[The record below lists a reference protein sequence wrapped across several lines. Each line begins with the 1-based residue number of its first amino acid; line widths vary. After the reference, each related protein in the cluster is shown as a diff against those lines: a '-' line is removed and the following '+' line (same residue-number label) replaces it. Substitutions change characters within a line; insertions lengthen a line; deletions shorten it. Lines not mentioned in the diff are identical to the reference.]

1 MTSTSNISRFR
12 SGDMPK
18 PEDGLAEWASKIKAM
33 QQQVDADEEAE
44 QRKLEQEIAASRLAR
59 QRRSR
64 GTGYGSRHNS
74 TDLAKNQDYIA
85 SLKDST
91 PSDIDDAKSISERQ
105 QGQVATLRKLMG
117 SGTPIHE
124 EPVHSPSSS
133 KQPFP
138 SSAHRAEPISLA
150 AFMGGRATGPRL
162 NKHAPQQDVHDLTQF
177 EQRSK
182 IDAPHPV
189 FGSGGVAMPGMVHG
203 GKSSQRSVAPSDTR
217 TRRPSTPSAASHV
230 NERERSISPQKTGSR
245 DRTISTPSRPA
256 NTVKYQ
262 VERAQERERSVSPQ
276 KSAMRVRTV
285 STPSQSAASVKF
297 KVEQAHEKER
307 SVSPQKTGSRDR
319 TISTS
324 SRSTN
329 NVKFQVEQMQER
341 ERSVSPQKTGSRDRT
356 MSTPSGPSH
365 VARARASLSSISPAP
380 SSNTPIPEKSL
391 STPSHMPSS
400 PPLCPYATGRL
411 STPSSPSARAASV
424 TMPSLARPIQPTP
437 RPSLGPQ
444 ILASSSPSPA
454 FLKAPAPKDP
464 TPSISRL
471 QGRGFVQNMVNAS
484 KHLGGSS
491 SPPPLEA
498 HRTGSGRKA
507 SVLDRWQ
514 PENIRAMS
522 PSSSP
527 QAPPMRKA
535 RTVGPTETTMG
546 GFEPRELRPVP
557 SLPSLRTPTSSPARV
572 DPPRKGTPGLGTP
585 GVGSATTMMIFQ
597 PSSTDDKSVSFPAV
611 DELGVHR
618 TGSREASALSSK
630 PLVHPTKERA
640 KKPRK
645 AKSSEPR
652 VSIEEPSS
660 LTEVAPSANSSVT
673 SASLWPIDK
682 SGLDVPNVLPE
693 TKGRP
698 VSPRER
704 STDGSRVTDR
714 WTSVNVIGVKAAFRT
729 PSAPEPVKRMVDRKA
744 LPGLAPTEVSI
755 DAKPSLPSPCSPNED
770 LTYLGPALTTV
781 SIPSLSPSSPDS
793 PGPSRHSRIPISG
806 NRPTVMDVAQ
816 AFNESTSVAESETPV
831 SLLSAEIYE
840 RPSSSVHSRLSPQP
854 ISPAE
859 KRRSSYERY
868 SVIAMPP
875 LKEEVTPTSSPAG
888 TLSRG
893 VVEQVVGSE
902 GRFDARI
909 SNEDESRLNDIP
921 NDIVQFHYTDEP
933 LPHVDIG
940 RLVAKSSPTC
950 QDRSVSTISVDV
962 LIISGCSAT
971 AITPDLNVFYDTEV
985 LAIVHRSKSKSSG
998 LASTTVWAWQGKAS
1012 QLKEKEEQKLKELA
1026 SRYGSNY
1033 IVIPQY
1039 AEPAEL
1045 LRVLENQLAIRQ
1057 GSRAHWT
1064 AENTTMHVVRQNGD
1078 GIIIDELDL
1087 SIRNLCSGFSYCVSV
1102 LGTIYVWHGCG
1113 SLARERQAAMRYA
1126 KTLGSNVVEL
1136 SNSEGDDDDMF
1147 WMILGEDDYAQA
1159 DYWKWRSSA
1168 SHIDPRIWHV
1178 NATRGE
1184 DAVSRIS
1191 SFTQQSPKTS
1201 VFVVD
1206 CVWELFVLVG
1216 QDARTQRHNIRLAIS
1231 VAQSLAQLVADDRP
1245 YQPTVHVLILPSQIP
1260 LDLHLHF
1267 RDLDEARFNENNIPD
1282 HMNLLSVDEALEH
1295 LQTKSWQKVALS
1307 NTTMLPLGIDSSLVP

>member
-1 MTSTSNISRFR
+1 MTSTSNITRFR
-12 SGDMPK
+12 SGEIPK

-91 PSDIDDAKSISERQ
+91 PSDVDDTKSISERQ
-105 QGQVATLRKLMG
+105 QSQVATLRKLMG
-117 SGTPIHE
+117 SGTPPIRD
-124 EPVHSPSSS
+124 EPVPSPSSS
-133 KQPFP
+133 KQSFP

-150 AFMGGRATGPRL
+150 AFMGGRASGPRL
-162 NKHAPQQDVHDLTQF
+162 NKHAPQQDAHDPTQF
-177 EQRSK
+177 EQRTK

-203 GKSSQRSVAPSDTR
+203 GKSSQRAVTPSDTR

-230 NERERSISPQKTGSR
+230 NERERSVSPQKTGSR

-256 NTVKYQ
+256 DAVKHQ
-262 VERAQERERSVSPQ
+262 VERTQERERSVSPQ

-285 STPSQSAASVKF
+285 STPSQPPASVKF
-297 KVEQAHEKER
+297 KVEQAHDRER
-307 SVSPQKTGSRDR
+307 PVSPQKTGSRDR
-319 TISTS
+319 TISGS
-324 SRSTN
+324 SRSN

-365 VARARASLSSISPAP
+365 VARARASLSSISSAP
-380 SSNTPIPEKSL
+380 SSSAPISEKSL
-391 STPSHMPSS
+391 STPSQMPSS
-400 PPLCPYATGRL
+400 PPPRPYSTGRL
-411 STPSSPSARAASV
+411 STPSSPSTRTSSV
-424 TMPSLARPIQPTP
+424 TTPSLARPIQPVP
-437 RPSLGPQ
+437 RLSLGPQ
-444 ILASSSPSPA
+444 IPVSLSPSPA
-454 FLKAPAPKDP
+454 FLKAPPPKDP

-471 QGRGFVQNMVNAS
+471 QGRGFVQNMVKAS
-484 KHLGGSS
+484 KNLEGSS

-498 HRTGSGRKA
+498 HRTGNGRKA

-514 PENIRAMS
+514 PDTIRETS
-522 PSSSP
+522 PSTPP

-535 RTVGPTETTMG
+535 RTVGPTETPTR
-546 GFEPRELRPVP
+546 GFDSRELRPVP
-557 SLPSLRTPTSSPARV
+557 SLPSLRTPTASPARV

-597 PSSTDDKSVSFPAV
+597 PSSAEDKSVSFTAV

-618 TGSREASALSSK
+618 TGSKEAPVLSSK

-652 VSIEEPSS
+652 VLVEEPSS
-660 LTEVAPSANSSVT
+660 LTEAAPSANSAVT
-673 SASLWPIDK
+673 SASPQPIDT
-682 SGLDVPNVLPE
+682 SGLDVPSSSPE

-698 VSPRER
+698 ISPTAR
-704 STDGSRVTDR
+704 SPAGHPSNGSRVADR
-714 WTSVNVIGVKAAFRT
+714 WTSDTVIGVKAASRT
-729 PSAPEPVKRMVDRKA
+729 PSAPEPVKRMVGRKA

-755 DAKPSLPSPCSPNED
+755 DAKPKFPSLRSPNED
-770 LTYLGPALTTV
+770 LTALRPGSTTV
-781 SIPSLSPSSPDS
+781 SIPSPSSPNS

-806 NRPTVMDVAQ
+806 NRATVMDVAQ
-816 AFNESTSVAESETPV
+816 AFNESTSVAGSEIPAPPP
-831 SLLSAEIYE
+831 AEINE
-840 RPSSSVHSRLSPQP
+840 RSSSTGHPRLSPQP
-854 ISPAE
+854 IPPAE

-868 SVIAMPP
+868 SAIAMPP
-875 LKEEVTPTSSPAG
+875 LKEEATPTSSPTG

-893 VVEQVVGSE
+893 IVEVIGSV
-902 GRFDARI
+902 DARL
-909 SNEDESRLNDIP
+909 SNEDTSRLKNIP
-921 NDIVQFHYTDEP
+921 NDIVQLDYTDEP

-940 RLVAKSSPTC
+940 RLISKSSTIR
-950 QDRSVSTISVDV
+950 QDRSISTISVDV
-962 LIISGCSAT
+962 LIISGSSAT
-971 AITPDLNVFYDTEV
+971 VVTQDPLVFYDTEV

-998 LASTTVWAWQGKAS
+998 LASTTVWAWQGRAS
-1012 QLKEKEEQKLKELA
+1012 QFKEKEEQKLKELA

-1033 IVIPQY
+1033 INIPQY

-1045 LRVLENQLAIRQ
+1045 LQVLENQVAVRQ
-1057 GSRAHWT
+1057 GSRTHWT
-1064 AENTTMHVVRQNGD
+1064 AENTTMHIVRQIGD

-1087 SIRNLCSGFSYCVSV
+1087 SIRNLCSGFSYCVSI

-1113 SLARERQAAMRYA
+1113 SLAKERQAAMRYA

-1136 SNSEGDDDDMF
+1136 SNDEGDDDDMF

-1168 SHIDPRIWHV
+1168 SHIEPRIWHV
-1178 NATRGE
+1178 NATRSE

-1191 SFTQQSPKTS
+1191 SFTQQSPTAS

-1216 QDARTQRHNIRLAIS
+1216 QDARTQRQNIRLAIS
-1231 VAQSLAQLVADDRP
+1231 VAQSLAKLVADDRP

-1260 LDLHLHF
+1260 LDLRLHF
-1267 RDLDEARFNENNIPD
+1267 RDLDEARFNENNVPD

-1307 NTTMLPLGIDSSLVP
+1307 NTTMLPLGIDSSLLS

>member
-74 TDLAKNQDYIA
+74 TDLAKNQDCIT
-85 SLKDST
+85 SLKDNT
-91 PSDIDDAKSISERQ
+91 PSDVDDAKSITERQ
-105 QGQVATLRKLMG
+105 QGQVAALRKLTG
-117 SGTPIHE
+117 GGTSPIHQ
-124 EPVHSPSSS
+124 EPVHSASSS
-133 KQPFP
+133 KQSFP
-138 SSAHRAEPISLA
+138 SSGHRAEPVSLA

-162 NKHAPQQDVHDLTQF
+162 NKHAPQQDAHDPAQF
-177 EQRSK
+177 EQRTK

-203 GKSSQRSVAPSDTR
+203 GKSSQRAVAPSDTR
-217 TRRPSTPSAASHV
+217 ARRPSTPSAASYV
-230 NERERSISPQKTGSR
+230 NERERSISPQKTGGR

-256 NTVKYQ
+256 NAVKYQ
-262 VERAQERERSVSPQ
+262 VEHPQERERSVSPQ
-276 KSAMRVRTV
+276 KSAMRTQER
-285 STPSQSAASVKF
+285 
-297 KVEQAHEKER
+297 ER

-319 TISTS
+319 TTSTS

-329 NVKFQVEQMQER
+329 NVKFQVEKMQER
-341 ERSVSPQKTGSRDRT
+341 ERPVSPQKTGSRDRT

-365 VARARASLSSISPAP
+365 VARARASLSSISSAP
-380 SSNTPIPEKSL
+380 SSSAPMPQKSS
-391 STPSHMPSS
+391 STPSQIPTS
-400 PPLCPYATGRL
+400 PPPRPYSTGRL
-411 STPSSPSARAASV
+411 STPSSPSARAVSV
-424 TMPSLARPIQPTP
+424 AVPSLARPIQPAP
-437 RPSLGPQ
+437 RSSLGPQ
-444 ILASSSPSPA
+444 IPTSSSPSPA

-471 QGRGFVQNMVNAS
+471 QGRGFVQNMVKAS
-484 KHLGGSS
+484 QHLEGPS

-514 PENIRAMS
+514 PENIRATS
-522 PSSSP
+522 PSTSP

-535 RTVGPTETTMG
+535 RTVGPTETTTG
-546 GFEPRELRPVP
+546 GSESKELRSVP
-557 SLPSLRTPTSSPARV
+557 SLPSLRTSAASPSRV
-572 DPPRKGTPGLGTP
+572 DLSRKGTPGLGTP

-597 PSSTDDKSVSFPAV
+597 PSSTDDKSVPFPTV

-618 TGSREASALSSK
+618 TGSKEVPVLSSK

-652 VSIEEPSS
+652 VLVEEPSS
-660 LTEVAPSANSSVT
+660 LTEVPSSANSAVAAT
-673 SASLWPIDK
+673 SASPWPIDK
-682 SGLDVPNVLPE
+682 SGLDVPGPSPE
-693 TKGRP
+693 TKGHP
-698 VSPRER
+698 LSLTER
-704 STDGSRVTDR
+704 FTNGSRVTDR
-714 WTSVNVIGVKAAFRT
+714 WTSDAVIGVKAASRT
-729 PSAPEPVKRMVDRKA
+729 PSTPEPVKRMVGRKA
-744 LPGLAPTEVSI
+744 LPGLTPTEVSI
-755 DAKPSLPSPCSPNED
+755 DVNPSLPSPCSPNED
-770 LTYLGPALTTV
+770 MTRLGPALTTV
-781 SIPSLSPSSPDS
+781 PIPSLSPSSPNS
-793 PGPSRHSRIPISG
+793 PGPSRHSRIPVSG

-816 AFNESTSVAESETPV
+816 AFSESTSVARSETPV
-831 SLLSAEIYE
+831 SPLPAEIYE
-840 RPSSSVHSRLSPQP
+840 RSSSSPHSRLGPQP
-854 ISPAE
+854 ISPVE
-859 KRRSSYERY
+859 KRKSSYERY
-868 SVIAMPP
+868 SAIAMPP
-875 LKEEVTPTSSPAG
+875 LKEEATPVSSPAG

-893 VVEQVVGSE
+893 VVEEVVGLE
-902 GRFDARI
+902 GRLDAHVN
-909 SNEDESRLNDIP
+909 NEDKSRQSDMP
-921 NDIVQFHYTDEP
+921 DDIVQLHYTDEP

-940 RLVAKSSPTC
+940 RMVAKSPPTR
-950 QDRSVSTISVDV
+950 QDGSVNTISVDV
-962 LIISGCSAT
+962 LIISGGSAT
-971 AITPDLNVFYDTEV
+971 TITQDINVFYDTEV
-985 LAIVHRSKSKSSG
+985 LAVVHRSKSKSSG

-1026 SRYGSNY
+1026 ARYGSHY
-1033 IVIPQY
+1033 IVVPQY
-1039 AEPAEL
+1039 AEPTEL

-1057 GSRAHWT
+1057 GSRTHWT

-1102 LGTIYVWHGCG
+1102 LETIYVWHGCG
-1113 SLARERQAAMRYA
+1113 SLARERQAAMQYA
-1126 KTLGSNVVEL
+1126 NTLGLNVVEL
-1136 SNSEGDDDDMF
+1136 SNGEGDDDDMF

-1184 DAVSRIS
+1184 DAVTRIS
-1191 SFTQQSPKTS
+1191 FFTQQSSKTS

-1216 QDARTQRHNIRLAIS
+1216 QDARTQRQNIRLAIS
-1231 VAQSLAQLVADDRP
+1231 VAQSLAKLVADDRP

-1260 LDLHLHF
+1260 LDLRLHF

-1307 NTTMLPLGIDSSLVP
+1307 NTTMLPLGIDSSLLS

>member
-12 SGDMPK
+12 SGEIPK

-85 SLKDST
+85 SLKDNT
-91 PSDIDDAKSISERQ
+91 PSDVDDTKSISERQ
-105 QGQVATLRKLMG
+105 QSQVAALRKLMG
-117 SGTPIHE
+117 SGTPPIRD
-124 EPVHSPSSS
+124 EPVPSPSSS
-133 KQPFP
+133 KQSFP

-162 NKHAPQQDVHDLTQF
+162 NKHAPQQDAHDPTQF
-177 EQRSK
+177 EQRTK

-203 GKSSQRSVAPSDTR
+203 GKSSQRAVTPSDAR

-230 NERERSISPQKTGSR
+230 NERERSVSPQKTGSR

-256 NTVKYQ
+256 NTVKHQ

-285 STPSQSAASVKF
+285 STPSQPPASVKF
-297 KVEQAHEKER
+297 KVEQAHE
-307 SVSPQKTGSRDR
+307 
-319 TISTS
+319 
-324 SRSTN
+324 
-329 NVKFQVEQMQER
+329 R
-341 ERSVSPQKTGSRDRT
+341 ERPV
-356 MSTPSGPSH
+356 
-365 VARARASLSSISPAP
+365 ARASLSSISSAP
-380 SSNTPIPEKSL
+380 SSSAPIPGKSL
-391 STPSHMPSS
+391 STPSQTPSS
-400 PPLCPYATGRL
+400 PPPRPYSTGRL
-411 STPSSPSARAASV
+411 STPSSPSTRASSV
-424 TMPSLARPIQPTP
+424 TTPSLARPIQPVP
-437 RPSLGPQ
+437 RLSLGPH
-444 ILASSSPSPA
+444 IPASSSPSPA
-454 FLKAPAPKDP
+454 FLKVPPPKDP

-471 QGRGFVQNMVNAS
+471 QGRGFVQNMVKAS
-484 KHLGGSS
+484 KHLEGSS

-498 HRTGSGRKA
+498 HRTGNGRKG

-514 PENIRAMS
+514 PDTIRETS
-522 PSSSP
+522 PSTSP

-535 RTVGPTETTMG
+535 RTVGPTETPTR
-546 GFEPRELRPVP
+546 GFESRELRPMP
-557 SLPSLRTPTSSPARV
+557 SLPSMRTPAASPPARV

-597 PSSTDDKSVSFPAV
+597 PSSTEDKSVSFTAV

-618 TGSREASALSSK
+618 TGSKEVPVLSSK

-652 VSIEEPSS
+652 VLVEEPSS
-660 LTEVAPSANSSVT
+660 LTEVAPSANSAVP
-673 SASLWPIDK
+673 SASPRPVDT
-682 SGLDVPNVLPE
+682 SGSDVPGSSPE

-698 VSPRER
+698 VSPAAR
-704 STDGSRVTDR
+704 SPAGH
-714 WTSVNVIGVKAAFRT
+714 
-729 PSAPEPVKRMVDRKA
+729 PSNAPEPVKRMVGRKA

-755 DAKPSLPSPCSPNED
+755 DTKPTFPSLHSPNED
-770 LTYLGPALTTV
+770 LTSLKPALTTV
-781 SIPSLSPSSPDS
+781 SVPSPSSPNS

-806 NRPTVMDVAQ
+806 NRATVMDVAQ
-816 AFNESTSVAESETPV
+816 AFNESTSVTGSEIPAPP
-831 SLLSAEIYE
+831 LAEINE
-840 RPSSSVHSRLSPQP
+840 RSSSIGHPRLSPQP

-868 SVIAMPP
+868 SAIAMPP
-875 LKEEVTPTSSPAG
+875 LKEEATPTSSPVG

-893 VVEQVVGSE
+893 IVEVIGSV
-902 GRFDARI
+902 DARV
-909 SNEDESRLNDIP
+909 SNENTSRLNDIP
-921 NDIVQFHYTDEP
+921 SDIVQLDYTDEP

-940 RLVAKSSPTC
+940 RLVSKSSTIR
-950 QDRSVSTISVDV
+950 QDRSISTISVDV
-962 LIISGCSAT
+962 LIISGSSVT
-971 AITPDLNVFYDTEV
+971 VVTQDPLVFYDTEV

-998 LASTTVWAWQGKAS
+998 LASTTVWAWQGRAS
-1012 QLKEKEEQKLKELA
+1012 QFKEKEEQKLKELA

-1033 IVIPQY
+1033 TIIPQY

-1045 LRVLENQLAIRQ
+1045 LQVLENQVAIRQ
-1057 GSRAHWT
+1057 GSRTHWT
-1064 AENTTMHVVRQNGD
+1064 AENTTMHVVRQIGD

-1113 SLARERQAAMRYA
+1113 SLAKERQAAMRYA

-1136 SNSEGDDDDMF
+1136 SNGEGDDDDMF

-1178 NATRGE
+1178 NATRRE

-1191 SFTQQSPKTS
+1191 SFTQQSPTTS

-1216 QDARTQRHNIRLAIS
+1216 QDARTQRQNIRLAIS
-1231 VAQSLAQLVADDRP
+1231 VAQSLAELVADDRP

-1260 LDLHLHF
+1260 LDLRLHI
-1267 RDLDEARFNENNIPD
+1267 RDLDEAIFNENNVPD

-1307 NTTMLPLGIDSSLVP
+1307 NTTMLPLGIDSSLLS

>member
-12 SGDMPK
+12 SGEIPK

-44 QRKLEQEIAASRLAR
+44 QKKLEQEIAASRLAR

-74 TDLAKNQDYIA
+74 TDSAKNQEYIA

-91 PSDIDDAKSISERQ
+91 LSDVDDMKSMSERQ
-105 QGQVATLRKLMG
+105 QSQVATLRKLMG
-117 SGTPIHE
+117 SGTPPIRD
-124 EPVHSPSSS
+124 EPIPSPSSS
-133 KQPFP
+133 KQSFP
-138 SSAHRAEPISLA
+138 SSAPKAEPISLA

-162 NKHAPQQDVHDLTQF
+162 NKHAPQQDAYDPTQF

-203 GKSSQRSVAPSDTR
+203 GKSSQRTVTPSDTR

-230 NERERSISPQKTGSR
+230 NERERSVSPQKTGSR

-256 NTVKYQ
+256 NSVQHQ

-285 STPSQSAASVKF
+285 STPSQPPASVKF
-297 KVEQAHEKER
+297 KVEPAHERER
-307 SVSPQKTGSRDR
+307 PVSPQKTGSRDR

-324 SRSTN
+324 SRSN
-329 NVKFQVEQMQER
+329 NVKLQVEKMQER

-365 VARARASLSSISPAP
+365 VARTRASLSSISSSSAP
-380 SSNTPIPEKSL
+380 MPEKSL
-391 STPSHMPSS
+391 KTPSQMPSS
-400 PPLCPYATGRL
+400 PPPRPYSTGRL
-411 STPSSPSARAASV
+411 STPSSPSTRASSF
-424 TMPSLARPIQPTP
+424 TTPSLARPIQPAP

-444 ILASSSPSPA
+444 IPASSSPSPA
-454 FLKAPAPKDP
+454 FLKAPPPKDP

-471 QGRGFVQNMVNAS
+471 QGRGFVQNMVKAS
-484 KHLGGSS
+484 QHLEGSN

-498 HRTGSGRKA
+498 HRTGNGRKA

-514 PENIRAMS
+514 PDTIRETS
-522 PSSSP
+522 PSPSP

-535 RTVGPTETTMG
+535 RTVGPTETTSR
-546 GFEPRELRPVP
+546 GFESRELRPMP
-557 SLPSLRTPTSSPARV
+557 SLPSLRTPAASPPTRV

-597 PSSTDDKSVSFPAV
+597 PTSTEDSITAV

-618 TGSREASALSSK
+618 TGSKEAPVLSGK
-630 PLVHPTKERA
+630 PLVHPTKDRA

-652 VSIEEPSS
+652 VLVEEPSS
-660 LTEVAPSANSSVT
+660 LTKVAPSANSAGT
-673 SASLWPIDK
+673 SALRSIET
-682 SGLDVPNVLPE
+682 SGLVVPGSSPE

-698 VSPRER
+698 VSPTAHSRAGYL
-704 STDGSRVTDR
+704 SKDSRVADR
-714 WTSVNVIGVKAAFRT
+714 WTSDTIIGVKAASHT
-729 PSAPEPVKRMVDRKA
+729 PSAPEPVKKMVGRKA
-744 LPGLAPTEVSI
+744 LPGLAPTELSF
-755 DAKPSLPSPCSPNED
+755 DAKPNSPSLRSPNENVMSFK
-770 LTYLGPALTTV
+770 PALTTV
-781 SIPSLSPSSPDS
+781 SVPSPSSPNS
-793 PGPSRHSRIPISG
+793 PGLSRHSRIPVSG
-806 NRPTVMDVAQ
+806 NRATVMDVAQ
-816 AFNESTSVAESETPV
+816 AFNESTSVTGSEISVPP
-831 SLLSAEIYE
+831 AEITE
-840 RPSSSVHSRLSPQP
+840 QFSPIGHPRLSPQP
-854 ISPAE
+854 VSPAE

-868 SVIAMPP
+868 SAIAMPP
-875 LKEEVTPTSSPAG
+875 LKEEATPTSSPAG

-893 VVEQVVGSE
+893 IVEVIGSV
-902 GRFDARI
+902 DARP
-909 SNEDESRLNDIP
+909 SKEDTSRLNDI
-921 NDIVQFHYTDEP
+921 VQLDYTDEP

-940 RLVAKSSPTC
+940 RLVSKSSTIR
-950 QDRSVSTISVDV
+950 QDRSISTISVDV
-962 LIISGCSAT
+962 LILSGSSAT
-971 AITPDLNVFYDTEV
+971 VVTQDPLVFYDTEV
-985 LAIVHRSKSKSSG
+985 LVIVHRSKSKSSG

-1012 QLKEKEEQKLKELA
+1012 QFKEREEQKLKELA

-1033 IVIPQY
+1033 IIIPQY

-1045 LRVLENQLAIRQ
+1045 LQVVENQIAIRQ
-1057 GSRAHWT
+1057 GSRTHWT
-1064 AENTTMHVVRQNGD
+1064 AENTTMHVVRQVGD

-1113 SLARERQAAMRYA
+1113 SLAKERQAAMRYA
-1126 KTLGSNVVEL
+1126 KTLGSNVVEV

-1168 SHIDPRIWHV
+1168 AHIEPRIWHV
-1178 NATRGE
+1178 NATHRS
-1184 DAVSRIS
+1184 DAVARIF
-1191 SFTQQSPKTS
+1191 SFTQQSPTIS

-1216 QDARTQRHNIRLAIS
+1216 QSARTQRQNIRLAIS
-1231 VAQSLAQLVADDRP
+1231 VAQSLAKLVADDRP

-1260 LDLHLHF
+1260 LDLRLHF
-1267 RDLDEARFNENNIPD
+1267 RDLDEARFNENNVPD
-1282 HMNLLSVDEALEH
+1282 HMNLLSVDEALQH
-1295 LQTKSWQKVALS
+1295 LRTKSWQKVALS
-1307 NTTMLPLGIDSSLVP
+1307 NTTMLPLGIDSSLLS